1 MCQSTPA
8 SALAEVLDRA
18 SRARHVVV
26 VGPAGSGKSTL
37 VATMGR
43 RVVDDAEALSEQAV
57 AALVASVAA
66 GEDLAVAY
74 RATPNPWL
82 PALLA
87 ELEPSVVRVRLGPW
101 GHDRVEE
108 FLRER
113 TGHPPAAGQVEA
125 LLERTAGVPAFLVAA
140 LSADP
145 VGALAPVVDGL
156 GDDARRVL
164 LAVVLG
170 APLDLDLLASA
181 LGTDASAVDAAR
193 AAGVLGPD
201 GGVPPVVA
209 DAVRALTPVDERV
222 RMARTLLRLQRDRG
236 QSIRALATSLL
247 DLPGAVADQAGT
259 LAAAASEALR
269 DDPALAVRFLA
280 AAADLGGS
288 AVELAPLAA
297 EAHALSGDLDSAL
310 RAADLA
316 ASSADERVRSAG
328 ALVSGMVLARRG
340 ELGRAAE
347 VVAGVDRPEAVDLAA
362 FAFVAT
368 GEPRRAAEVLD
379 AAAPPSTVAAGITR
393 RMARGLLT
401 TVGNAP
407 ATALST
413 LVGAASA
420 ESPAVLLPD
429 SPAAVAAHVCLHL
442 VELPMARAVL
452 DKGVLTPR
460 HRVLSAWAA
469 MLSGDLAHAEH
480 RLGGPRPEPRDAL
493 LAAAVELGLARRRN
507 DLPGMERGWEN
518 AYHALLG
525 QPVDLFTLLPLGEIV
540 VAAARLGRAH
550 QVAGHLDLAWDLV
563 DRCGDPPAW
572 TVLLRWS
579 ALHAALVT
587 GESAATQVE
596 ALGRYRTSAGR
607 VVAAAA
613 RCLLAVSRGD
623 VDADAVEEAAL
634 GLHGQG
640 LRWDAARLAG
650 QAAIRTGDRATITR
664 LLEVARRL
672 APADQVETRL
682 LTEREREVGALV
694 LDGLTYKQV
703 GDRLFISGKTVEHHV
718 TRMRQKLG
726 CSTRRDLLAVLGDL
740 LGET

>member
-8 SALAEVLDRA
+8 SALAAVLDRA

-37 VATMGR
+37 LATMGR
-43 RVVDDAEALSEQAV
+43 RIVDDAEALSEQAV
-57 AALVASVAA
+57 TALVASVAA

-74 RATPNPWL
+74 RASPNPWL
-82 PALLA
+82 PVLLA

-101 GHDRVEE
+101 SHDRVED

-113 TGHPPAAGQVEA
+113 TGHAPAAGQVEA

-193 AAGVLGPD
+193 AAGVVGPD

-236 QSIRALATSLL
+236 QSLRALATSLL
-247 DLPGAVADQAGT
+247 DLPGAVVDQAAT
-259 LAAAASEALR
+259 LVAAASEALR
-269 DDPALAVRFLA
+269 DDPALAVRFLV

-288 AVELAPLAA
+288 AVELAPLVA

-310 RAADLA
+310 RSADLA
-316 ASSADERVRSAG
+316 ASSDDERVRSAG

-379 AAAPPSTVAAGITR
+379 AADPPSTVAAGITR

-401 TVGNAP
+401 SVGDAP

-413 LVGAASA
+413 LVGAAGS
-420 ESPAVLLPD
+420 SGVLLPD

-442 VELPMARAVL
+442 VELPMAREVL
-452 DKGVLTPR
+452 DKDVLTPR

-469 MLSGDLAHAEH
+469 MLGGDLALADH

-572 TVLLRWS
+572 AVLLRWS

-587 GESAATQVE
+587 GESAAAQVE

-613 RCLLAVSRGD
+613 RCLLAVSRGV

-726 CSTRRDLLAVLGDL
+726 CATRRDLLAVLGDL
-740 LGET
+740 LGEA